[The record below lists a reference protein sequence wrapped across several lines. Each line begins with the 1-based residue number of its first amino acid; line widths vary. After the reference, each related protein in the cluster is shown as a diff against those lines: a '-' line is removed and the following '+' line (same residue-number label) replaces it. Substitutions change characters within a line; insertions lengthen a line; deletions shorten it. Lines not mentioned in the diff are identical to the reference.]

1 MTETASQGDI
11 PVAPAKARR
20 GAAAIFVS
28 LGILISRLFGLVRQ
42 MLMAQYLGASLQ
54 ADVFAAAFKIT
65 NYLQNL
71 FGEGALSSSFIPVY
85 SKLVE
90 AGNQEEADRVAG
102 AVASLLILTV
112 SILVAVCVVATP
124 ELIPI
129 IAKGFTGEKRELT
142 IRITRIL
149 FPGAGIFV
157 ISAWCLGV
165 LNSHRKFLLPY
176 LAPVLWNIVMIG
188 ALVLKGGRQTPT
200 DLISTLAWASV
211 AGAALQFLVQLPA
224 TMGLINRLR
233 LSPSLDDSNV
243 RTVLRNFSPVL
254 ISRGVVQISS
264 YIDNWLATFL
274 PTGMVATFGYAST
287 IVLLP
292 VSLFGMAVSAAELPE
307 MSRVVGAEADVAARL
322 RESLGRGLRNIAY
335 FSVPSAAAFLAFG
348 DVIVRILLQRGKFTH
363 ADSMYAWGILA
374 GAAVGLLA
382 TTLGRLYSAAYYALH
397 DTRTPL
403 RFAVIRVVLTTIL
416 GYIAALRLPG
426 LLHIDAH
433 WGAAGLTASAGIAG
447 WVEFTLLRTR
457 LNSRIGE
464 TGVPFALISRLWASA
479 IVGVLVGWG
488 IRRLLAGGFTSR
500 LTFINAVL
508 VLVAY
513 GATFLVMTFAL
524 RIPEARTAIARVTRR
539 FR

>member
-1 MTETASQGDI
+1 MTESVSQGDI
-11 PVAPAKARR
+11 PVAPPAARR

-28 LGILISRLFGLVRQ
+28 LGILVSRLFGLVRQ
-42 MLMAQYLGASLQ
+42 MLMAKYLGASMQ

-85 SKLVE
+85 SKLLE
-90 AGNQEEADRVAG
+90 AGDQEEADRVAG
-102 AVASLLILTV
+102 AIASMLVLTV
-112 SILVAVCVVATP
+112 SVLVLVCVVATP
-124 ELIPI
+124 AIVPLI
-129 IAKGFTGEKRELT
+129 AQGFRGEKRELA

-176 LAPVLWNIVMIG
+176 LAPVLWNVVMIA
-188 ALVLKGGRQTPT
+188 ALVLKGGKQTPT

-211 AGAALQFLVQLPA
+211 AGAALQFLVQLP
-224 TMGLINRLR
+224 TTLTLVERLR
-233 LSPSLDDSNV
+233 PNPSLGDAHV

-274 PTGMVATFGYAST
+274 PDGMVATFGYAST

-307 MSRVVGAEADVAARL
+307 MSRVVGTDADIAARL

-348 DVIVRILLQRGKFTH
+348 DAISRILLQRGRFTV

-403 RFAVIRVVLTTIL
+403 RFAIVRVVLTTIL

-426 LLHIDAH
+426 LLGIDAH

-457 LNSRIGE
+457 LNARIGE
-464 TGVPFALISRLWASA
+464 TGVPFWLVSRLWISA
-479 IVGVLVGWG
+479 IAGVIVGWVL
-488 IRRLLAGGFTSR
+488 RRLLGGSFMGR
-500 LTFINAVL
+500 LSFFNAIA

-513 GATFLVMTFAL
+513 GATFLGMTIAL
-524 RIPEARTAIARVTRR
+524 RIPEARTAIARITRR